1 MECWDAKDG
10 PDLGCLWISF
20 VIPWLY
26 LLYTYCAGM
35 TVALV
40 SLTTVNSD
48 TVTVLAQNKTK
59 GSWVGGG
66 FC

>member
-1 MECWDAKDG
+1 
-10 PDLGCLWISF
+10 
-20 VIPWLY
+20 
-26 LLYTYCAGM
+26 M